1 MLHQL
6 IYCWGQQQTIIMY
19 YYAHFPIASLG
30 SWGLVHQSLHPRVST
45 PAQHT
50 LGLHKCGSV
59 FLFQAVPRQ
68 APWTKTQ
75 PPDAH
80 SWVPSPGL
88 ATISTPSI
96 IVHPGERFPRSSAH
110 RGFLI
115 ALCLVPHPGPD
126 NSLHIEMSQLR

>member
-19 YYAHFPIASLG
+19 YYEHSPIASLG
-30 SWGLVHQSLHPRVST
+30 SCGLVHQGLLPRVST

-68 APWTKTQ
+68 PPWTKTQ

-88 ATISTPSI
+88 ATVSTPSI
-96 IVHPGERFPRSSAH
+96 IVHPGSLDLLLIGDFELLFVWFPTQDQTTLS
-110 RGFLI
+110 
-115 ALCLVPHPGPD
+115 
-126 NSLHIEMSQLR
+126 SQLR